1 MKIKR
6 NIFFLYVI
14 TIFSFISVILCVSNY
29 NPYSIGLLQF
39 TYFYFSVLFSI
50 WGFASIILFYIKIRL
65 SRKETIYIH
74 FWPAVRQG
82 MIFSLGITIL
92 LVLKGL
98 RLLDVWVGIPIIIII
113 ILIELF
119 FQTKNVS
126 KKTSV
131 FKTSQS

>member
-6 NIFFLYVI
+6 NLFFLFVI
-14 TIFSFISVILCVSNY
+14 TIFSLISVVLCISNY
-29 NPYSIGLLQF
+29 NPFSIGIYQF
-39 TYFYFSVLFSI
+39 LYFYLSVLFSF
-50 WGFASIILFYIKIRL
+50 WGFAAILLFAVKIKL

-82 MIFSLGITIL
+82 MFFAIGVTLL
-92 LVLKGL
+92 LVLRGL
-98 RLLDVWVGIPIIIII
+98 QLLDIWVGIPVLVII

-126 KKTSV
+126 KRSTAKHAN
-131 FKTSQS
+131 